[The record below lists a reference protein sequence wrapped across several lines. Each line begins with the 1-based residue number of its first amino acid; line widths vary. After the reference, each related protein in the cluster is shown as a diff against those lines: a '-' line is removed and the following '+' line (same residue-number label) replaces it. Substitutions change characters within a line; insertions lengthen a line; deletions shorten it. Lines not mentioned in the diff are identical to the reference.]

1 MRRRLCALAALAS
14 ACGGVGAGDPQP
26 VVDLDEAAYAR
37 DVHPI
42 IEARCATLDCHGV
55 DDRPLRL
62 YAETGLRAADD
73 LRDQPIDPAELAA
86 NVRATEAL
94 EPGVSP
100 DDALFIR
107 KPLAESAGGV
117 AHEGGEL
124 WTGRDDPQL
133 VCALAWLAGS
143 SDEPAAVAACAIAA
157 EEVALPPET
166 P

>member
-1 MRRRLCALAALAS
+1 MRRLSCALAALAS
-14 ACGGVGAGDPQP
+14 ACGGVGAGDPQAL
-26 VVDLDEAAYAR
+26 VELDQDAYAR

-42 IEARCATLDCHGV
+42 LEARCATLDCHGV
-55 DDRPLRL
+55 GDRPLRL

-94 EPGVSP
+94 EPGASP

-117 AHEGGEL
+117 AHEGGDV

-143 SDEPAAVAACAIAA
+143 SDEPAAAAACAIAA
-157 EEVALPPET
+157 EQVALPPET